1 MDSMDLIRALLA
13 KEYER
18 YSWLLDKELLNE
30 QQRNFFKRILNRD
43 SSQGDCAESILNL
56 SSWLN
61 QAYDQPAYILLD
73 EYDTPLQAAYIKN
86 YYDEIIDFIRSFMVQ
101 TFKDNS
107 HLKQAVVIGI
117 LKVAQESIFSDF
129 NNPKVSTLV
138 DPALKDCFGF
148 TEEEVKKMLTHFSLE
163 KEMGSIREW
172 YNGYIFGND
181 TVIYNPWSIVNYL
194 SAPEAGLRPYWVNTS
209 DNRLI
214 KDVLQL
220 NRKDGRETIERLLK
234 GKEVR
239 REVMINIAYPQ
250 IQTRQDVVWSFLL
263 HGGYLNASERQQH
276 DTFQDFRLTIPN
288 REVRYSYLNII
299 KAWLEEDLEASE
311 SFLDFIRGVRR
322 GIPA

>member
-1 MDSMDLIRALLA
+1 MYSIKSMLA
-13 KEYER
+13 DEFER
-18 YSWLLDKELLNE
+18 HSYLADMGYLSDEKLE
-30 QQRNFFKRILNRD
+30 FFRKIQKR
-43 SSQGDCAESILNL
+43 QGTEEDDVESLKCL

-61 QAYDQPAYILLD
+61 QVYGKPTYILLD

-101 TFKDNS
+101 TFKDNP

-181 TVIYNPWSIVNYL
+181 TVIYNPWSIINYL

-234 GKEVR
+234 GEEVR

-250 IQTRQDVVWSFLL
+250 IQETSGCCMEFP
-263 HGGYLNASERQQH
+263 ASRRLFERQ
-276 DTFQDFRLTIPN
+276 
-288 REVRYSYLNII
+288 
-299 KAWLEEDLEASE
+299 
-311 SFLDFIRGVRR
+311 
-322 GIPA
+322 

>member
-1 MDSMDLIRALLA
+1 MNLNVIHTWQIRVYL
-13 KEYER
+13 
-18 YSWLLDKELLNE
+18 SDDKLE
-30 QQRNFFKRILNRD
+30 FFRKIQKR
-43 SSQGDCAESILNL
+43 QGTARGLCIESILKSL

-61 QAYDQPAYILLD
+61 QAYGKPAYILLD

-101 TFKDNS
+101 TFKDNP

-220 NRKDGRETIERLLK
+220 NRKDGRETIERSTQGGGGQKRGDALS
-234 GKEVR
+234 
-239 REVMINIAYPQ
+239 IAYPQ
-250 IQTRQDVVWSFLL
+250 IGRNVRMTYGVFLL
-263 HGGYLNASERQQH
+263 HGGYL
-276 DTFQDFRLTIPN
+276 
-288 REVRYSYLNII
+288 
-299 KAWLEEDLEASE
+299 KAE
-311 SFLDFIRGVRR
+311 
-322 GIPA
+322 